1 MYDRTEGDV
10 NVILKDIIRN
20 RVSSNKFTSTK
31 VETDHIIELLDYS
44 VYAPNHK
51 MREPWR
57 FIILEGSGKANFL
70 KNYLNEVKE
79 EQKDDIK
86 KNMEKVFQAPMV
98 VTFVMPKN
106 TDYADELEDLQ
117 AISAVI
123 QNFLLLLEEQGYG
136 SFWKTPKYIESDL
149 FKEILGLNTNEI
161 IAGLIMVG
169 YVESKNQPKPR
180 KKAKDITTIYS

>member
-1 MYDRTEGDV
+1 MIDTEGDV
-10 NVILKDIIRN
+10 HMILKEIIKN
-20 RVSSNKFTSTK
+20 RVSSNKFTTAK
-31 VETDHIIELLDYS
+31 VNVNDIIELLDYS

-57 FIILEGSGKANFL
+57 FIILEGDGKL
-70 KNYLNEVKE
+70 KFTQKYLNEVKE
-79 EQKDDIK
+79 EQKDEIK
-86 KNMEKVFQAPMV
+86 KTMEKVFQAPMV

-106 TDYADELEDLQ
+106 DNYADELEDLQ

-123 QNFLLLLEEQGYG
+123 QNFLLLLEDQGYG
-136 SFWKTPKYIESDL
+136 SFWKTPKYIESDM

-169 YVESKNQPKPR
+169 HIDSKNQPKPR

>member
-1 MYDRTEGDV
+1 MLLNE
-10 NVILKDIIRN
+10 IIRN
-20 RVSSNKFTSTK
+20 RVSSNKFTNTK
-31 VETDHIIELLDYS
+31 VENNLIIELLDQA

-57 FIILEGSGKANFL
+57 FIILEGNGKLNFIQ
-70 KNYLNEVKE
+70 KYLDEIHE
-79 EQKDDIK
+79 EQKDEIK
-86 KNMEKVFQAPMV
+86 KTMEKVFQAPMV
-98 VTFVMPKN
+98 VAFVMPKN
-106 TDYADELEDLQ
+106 SDYSAELEDLQ

-123 QNFLLLLEEQGYG
+123 QNFLLLLEEQGLG

-149 FKEILGLNTNEI
+149 FKEVLGLNTNEI

-169 YVESKNQPKPR
+169 YAQSKNLPKPR

>member
-1 MYDRTEGDV
+1 ML
-10 NVILKDIIRN
+10 LKEIIRN
-20 RVSSNKFTSTK
+20 RVSSNKFTNTK
-31 VETDHIIELLDYS
+31 VENNLIIELLDQA

-57 FIILEGSGKANFL
+57 FIILEGDGKMNFIQ
-70 KNYLNEVKE
+70 KYLDEIHE
-79 EQKDDIK
+79 EQKDEIK
-86 KNMEKVFQAPMV
+86 KTMEKVFQAPMV
-98 VTFVMPKN
+98 VAFVMPKN
-106 TDYADELEDLQ
+106 TDYSDELEDLQ

-123 QNFLLLLEEQGYG
+123 QNFLLLLEEQGLG

-149 FKEILGLNTNEI
+149 FKEVLGLNTNEI

-169 YVESKNQPKPR
+169 YVLSKNPPKPR

>member
-1 MYDRTEGDV
+1 VLLNE
-10 NVILKDIIRN
+10 IIRN
-20 RVSSNKFTSTK
+20 RVSSNKFTNTK
-31 VETDHIIELLDYS
+31 VENNLIIELLDQA

-57 FIILEGSGKANFL
+57 FIILEGNGKLNFIQ
-70 KNYLNEVKE
+70 KYLDEIHE
-79 EQKDDIK
+79 EQKDEIK
-86 KNMEKVFQAPMV
+86 KTMEKVFQAPMV
-98 VTFVMPKN
+98 VAFVMPKN
-106 TDYADELEDLQ
+106 SDYSDELEDLQ

-123 QNFLLLLEEQGYG
+123 QNFLLLLEEQGLG

-149 FKEILGLNTNEI
+149 FKEVLGLNTNEI

-169 YVESKNQPKPR
+169 YAQSKNLPKPR

>member
-1 MYDRTEGDV
+1 MLLNE
-10 NVILKDIIRN
+10 IIRN
-20 RVSSNKFTSTK
+20 RVSSNKFTNTK
-31 VETDHIIELLDYS
+31 VENNLIIELLDQA

-57 FIILEGSGKANFL
+57 FIILEGNGKLNFIQ
-70 KNYLNEVKE
+70 KYLDEIHE
-79 EQKDDIK
+79 EQKDEIK
-86 KNMEKVFQAPMV
+86 KTMEKVFQAPMV
-98 VTFVMPKN
+98 VAFVMPKN
-106 TDYADELEDLQ
+106 SDYSDELEDLQ

-123 QNFLLLLEEQGYG
+123 QNFLLLLEEQGLG

-149 FKEILGLNTNEI
+149 FKEVLGLNTNEI

-169 YVESKNQPKPR
+169 YAQSKNLPKPR